1 MAKMYDLVFITNL
14 PSFYKVNLFN
24 EIAKKKKV
32 FVIFTNEKEKIRND
46 DFLTGERNFENI
58 SLNNHF
64 ILLKVI
70 IALKYLVN
78 IKYTKI
84 IFGGLDSFVLW
95 AAAFYSPVS
104 KNGMLIES
112 SIFESTTK
120 GIKAFIKRL
129 FIKRISTIYASGAAQ
144 KKLALELNYTNEIR
158 ITGGVGIANY
168 IETPSYVA
176 KNAVKNFIF
185 VGRLSEEKNLKL
197 LVDVFNEFENL
208 KLNIVGYGPQLDYLK
223 SIANKNI
230 ELHGS
235 MANNKLND
243 FYQQNDVFILPS
255 KSEPWGLVVE
265 EALNNGLPVI
275 LSDRV
280 GCHPEII
287 KNDKNGIVFNLDDY
301 NGLKKSIIKV
311 QNVQYYNSLRENVC
325 KMNFKTRTIKQV
337 DCYIV

>member
-1 MAKMYDLVFITNL
+1 M
-14 PSFYKVNLFN
+14 
-24 EIAKKKKV
+24 
-32 FVIFTNEKEKIRND
+32 
-46 DFLTGERNFENI
+46 
-58 SLNNHF
+58 
-64 ILLKVI
+64 LLH
-70 IALKYLVN
+70 
-78 IKYTKI
+78 
-84 IFGGLDSFVLW
+84 G
-95 AAAFYSPVS
+95 
-104 KNGMLIES
+104 
-112 SIFESTTK
+112 
-120 GIKAFIKRL
+120 
-129 FIKRISTIYASGAAQ
+129 
-144 KKLALELNYTNEIR
+144 
-158 ITGGVGIANY
+158 
-168 IETPSYVA
+168 
-176 KNAVKNFIF
+176 
-185 VGRLSEEKNLKL
+185 
-197 LVDVFNEFENL
+197 L